1 MENTY
6 MLGIRMFPTNFFKNK
21 KRMDLHTTK
30 RIYFCQGILF
40 LMIKVGYFIEY
51 PHRCKKKIMNIHNI
65 YNKLI
70 WILDFLSASVLKEQK
85 IKI

>member
-1 MENTY
+1 MI
-6 MLGIRMFPTNFFKNK
+6 GIRMFLFLQTFSRIK

-65 YNKLI
+65 SNKLI
-70 WILDFLSASVLKEQK
+70 WILDFLSASVLREQK